1 MAQVEDGIASSLEP
15 LAKRVREL
23 EARVVALEGQAERS
37 RAIEALLTGTPP
49 PGSAQ
54 PRVADHELISAEVAG
69 GEIPTLGRAVL
80 GMAGAFLLRAIAES
94 GAVPQLPVLFI
105 GIVYAALWMIW
116 AARIRPSNRFAC
128 VIYAVTSALIL
139 APMLVESSLR
149 FHVLPDNLAA
159 ATLAAFVV
167 MSLVLAWPQR
177 LQFIPWVATLVGVF
191 TAPVLLIGNQVVVP
205 FAIAL
210 LVMALSTEA
219 AICLGHRLS
228 LRAVP
233 ALAADLSVLLLAY
246 VMVLAGDAARGY
258 PPVSTAMI
266 VALSVAPLAIYG
278 SSIAV
283 RAFALR
289 LKITFFDVV
298 QGIVALLLAALLT
311 MRVTHEAAAMWLG
324 LLILLLATACY
335 WGALARF
342 ADEPYTRNRR
352 ISAIWAAALLL
363 AGTALLF
370 SSNLRVALL
379 CLAAVATA
387 AVYTRTAQLTLGLH
401 ASVYLAAAAAFSPLP
416 GYVKG
421 ALAGTLPAAPRW
433 TIAAVVISAAVCY
446 AVGTRGESDRGSRRL
461 LWVVPAALVGFAGT
475 ALTVAAIAN
484 LAASRV
490 ELSASRLSVI
500 RTIVIC
506 ALALALGFLASRSR
520 RRELGW
526 LAYTAL
532 AFGSLKLVV
541 EDLRFGNAAS
551 MMVSLL
557 FYGMI
562 LILLPRL
569 LRRVRTESSPTQG
582 T

>member
-23 EARVVALEGQAERS
+23 EARVVALESQAERS
-37 RAIEALLTGTPP
+37 RAIEALLTGAPP
-49 PGSAQ
+49 PGSVQ
-54 PRVADHELISAEVAG
+54 TTVADHERLSVEVAG

-94 GAVPQLPVLFI
+94 GAVPQLPVLFV
-105 GIVYAALWMIW
+105 GIVYSALWMIW
-116 AARIRPSNRFAC
+116 AARIRPANRFAC

-139 APMLVESSLR
+139 APMLAESSLR

-167 MSLVLAWPQR
+167 MSLVLAWPQKQ
-177 LQFIPWVATLVGVF
+177 QFIPWVATLVGVF

-210 LVMALSTEA
+210 LVMALATEA
-219 AICLGHRLS
+219 AFCLGHRLS

-289 LKITFFDVV
+289 QKITFFDVV

-311 MRVTHEAAAMWLG
+311 MRVTHGAAAMWLG
-324 LLILLLATACY
+324 LLFLLLAMACY

-342 ADEPYTRNRR
+342 AEEPYTRNRR
-352 ISAIWAAALLL
+352 ISAIWAAALML

-370 SSNLRVALL
+370 SSDLRVSLL

-401 ASVYLAAAAAFSPLP
+401 ASVYLAAAAASSPLP
-416 GYVKG
+416 DYVKG

-433 TIAAVVISAAVCY
+433 TIAAAVISAAVCY
-446 AVGTRGESDRGSRRL
+446 AVGTRRESDRSSRRM
-461 LWVVPAALVGFAGT
+461 LWVVPAALVGFAGA
-475 ALTVAAIAN
+475 ALLVSAIAA

-532 AFGSLKLVV
+532 AVGSLKLVI

-569 LRRVRTESSPTQG
+569 LRRVRTES
-582 T
+582 